1 MAHVEHVG
9 YDATR
14 REDTNDLPLVLEEWK
29 KYKKNEKDYSVFTQI
44 RTDLWVA
51 KVNFSQ
57 VKNKLDVEAYGKEYI
72 ETIEKIQNLK
82 NDSVEIVAL
91 SGVMRRYFC
100 WGRPQKIRL

>member
-82 NDSVEIVAL
+82 MTRLRLLL
-91 SGVMRRYFC
+91 SRSYATIFLLG
-100 WGRPQKIRL
+100 